1 MWVDDTLLFSC
12 GIAGGRLF
20 RGCID
25 FGTKLTRSIILL
37 ILIKLPC
44 DCSEQRIK
52 RAFDVSAKR
61 KVIHPD
67 NQPKDTYD
75 MYLED
80 SVDQAKLDREERS
93 ILNSY

>member
-1 MWVDDTLLFSC
+1 
-12 GIAGGRLF
+12 
-20 RGCID
+20 
-25 FGTKLTRSIILL
+25 
-37 ILIKLPC
+37 
-44 DCSEQRIK
+44 
-52 RAFDVSAKR
+52 VSAKR